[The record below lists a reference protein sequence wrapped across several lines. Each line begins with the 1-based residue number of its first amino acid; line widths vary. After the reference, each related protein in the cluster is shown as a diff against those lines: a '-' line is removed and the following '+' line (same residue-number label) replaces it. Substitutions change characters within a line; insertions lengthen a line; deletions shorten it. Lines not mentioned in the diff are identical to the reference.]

1 MSGCLPEQSGIHG
14 RGLRAGGEV
23 SEHPDTEAADLD
35 AAWYGSGDDVAP
47 EQVGEHG
54 SGERDPGDRAASRG
68 NVDERSF
75 LLVGQ
80 RRQVVSTGRCRPKA
94 VDLVHEG
101 SSLIAG
107 TAAFTHRWAATARL
121 VGTPRIGRVSL
132 MPTARTDGRPAP
144 GPRAGARRAGA
155 GRRAAPSRA
164 WWCVRSWC
172 ARAAQPPPTRSG
184 TLRGSRWPGPGRWR
198 GRRGS
203 APCRG

>member
-1 MSGCLPEQSGIHG
+1 MSGCFSERSGLDG

-23 SEHPDTEAADLD
+23 SEHSDAEAADLD
-35 AAWYGSGDDVAP
+35 AAWYGSGDDVAS

-54 SGERDPGDRAASRG
+54 SGEREPGDRAAGRG
-68 NVDERSF
+68 NVDERSL
-75 LLVGQ
+75 LLVRQ
-80 RRQVVSTGRCRPKA
+80 RRQVVSTGVRRPKA

-107 TAAFTHRWAATARL
+107 TAAFTPRWAATARL
-121 VGTPRIGRVSL
+121 VGTPRIGRVPL
-132 MPTARTDGRPAP
+132 MPKARTDGRPAP
-144 GPRAGARRAGA
+144 GPRAGARPAGA
-155 GRRAAPSRA
+155 GRRAALSRA
-164 WWCVRSWC
+164 WWCGRSWC

-198 GRRGS
+198 GRPGS